1 MQESEK
7 WKGSHS
13 VVSNSSQPH
22 GLQPTRLLCPWDF
35 PGKSA
40 GVGCH
45 CLLWGKE
52 ISRLKKEIQTCFFLS
67 VSCSYRFHSSNKCTW
82 RQWLLISVT
91 AVGSNFR
98 IWFWFLFVFFQT
110 TRFRHTRPPKLP
122 AKPSPLIRNLCPDS
136 KWFVIQSQNTQRQC
150 GPVLQRSKSQASGSS
165 APKSFVL
172 LVPRALGTEL

>member
-1 MQESEK
+1 MLH
-7 WKGSHS
+7 SHQQWGKAPHSRAGRDFQGIILHLCFTDCVSLLLLLIAGDLEGMGCSCVFSCS
-13 VVSNSSQPH
+13 VVSDSLQPH

-98 IWFWFLFVFFQT
+98 IWFWFCLFFSDDQ
-110 TRFRHTRPPKLP
+110 
-122 AKPSPLIRNLCPDS
+122 
-136 KWFVIQSQNTQRQC
+136 IQ
-150 GPVLQRSKSQASGSS
+150 AY
-165 APKSFVL
+165 
-172 LVPRALGTEL
+172 